1 MAVTGDFSYR
11 QSVRCKITFKSVDGS
26 QELFVY
32 NSFDESN
39 PVKLTHLEVE
49 GAVGETG
56 TFVIRI
62 EDNSG
67 AITEDLHNCK
77 VYIQLG
83 KTESTLHYF
92 MIGFADIHRT
102 DRPITNIKHY
112 LLTGFGTSVQAA
124 QLFIHRREASK
135 IQNIDEPNVT
145 GDPSF
150 NINKLVK
157 RALENRTWRP
167 LRDQS
172 IKDITGWNTTDGISD
187 KVNINFPIVNAPFTY
202 LADFLE
208 QLCSIS
214 GAVWFI
220 DFSTGEE
227 VFTLT
232 YNTDLHTGVTIKS
245 GDLANRSADDANT
258 ISYIKNAF
266 GVEDATMGE
275 TGVATRLYTSTITDQ
290 TTVSSSFENKGSNT
304 LTFKAIAQ
312 QVIIDSDARRLDS
325 LAFVLSRVGDPSS
338 PNDRVNGLICLDNG
352 NNSPRNGTVLDTFS
366 IPLSSIESSPETIF
380 VNDINIKE
388 SLLEGGQKKIWL
400 VLFQR
405 SNEVDEN
412 GDPDGNGNPNHGTL
426 HTIRWHHNGVFNSN
440 PVLAT
445 YSGTAEGGDR
455 ELFSTANGLDWKNT
469 NKGPTYTYSIF
480 SNIRRLQSRTNK
492 QAANT
497 LRLREVFIPTEFL
510 TEPNMIGRYLSINLS
525 QMSKARRSITD
536 HQVTIPND
544 FIFKPYQIV
553 SFADGLSGITQDL
566 QVKRARYIISSE
578 SGNPQ
583 VGTLH
588 AEITLGGLYNSLLG
602 NCQCL

>member
-1 MAVTGDFSYR
+1 MSAVTGDFSYR
-11 QSVRCKITFKSVDGS
+11 QSVRCKITFKTVDGS
-26 QELFVY
+26 EELFVY
-32 NSFDESN
+32 NSFSESN
-39 PVKLTHLEVE
+39 PVKLTYLEVE
-49 GAVGETG
+49 GAVGESG

-67 AITEDLHNCK
+67 AITQDLHNCK

-83 KTESTLHYF
+83 KSESTLHYF

-102 DRPITNIKHY
+102 DRPVTNIKYY
-112 LLTGFGTSVQAA
+112 LLTGMGSAVQAG

-135 IQNIDEPNVT
+135 IQNIDSPKVT
-145 GDPSF
+145 GDPQF
-150 NINKLVK
+150 NINTLVK
-157 RALENRTWRP
+157 RALNNKTWRP
-167 LRDQS
+167 LRDES
-172 IKDITGWNTTDGISD
+172 IKDITGWNTTDGISS
-187 KVNINFPIVNAPFTY
+187 KVNINFPVVNAPFTY

-220 DFSTGEE
+220 DFSTGAE

-245 GDLANRSADDANT
+245 GDLANRGADDAT
-258 ISYIKNAF
+258 KIAYIKNAF
-266 GVEDATMGE
+266 GVEDASMGE
-275 TGVATRLYTSTITDQ
+275 VGVATRLYTSTIVDA
-290 TTVSSSFENKGSNT
+290 TTVSSSFTNAGSTT
-304 LTFKAIAQ
+304 LDFKAIAQ

-325 LAFVLSRVGDPSS
+325 LAFVLSKVGDPES
-338 PNDRVNGLICLDNG
+338 PLDRVNGLICLDNG
-352 NNSPRNGTVLDTFS
+352 NNSPRDGTILDKFE
-366 IPLSSIESSPETIF
+366 IPLSSIEDSPETIF

-388 SLLEGGQKKIWL
+388 RLLEGGQKKIWL

-405 SNEVDEN
+405 SGTS
-412 GDPDGNGNPNHGTL
+412 GDPTHDPAN
-426 HTIRWHHNGVFNSN
+426 TIRWHHSGIFNAS
-440 PVLAT
+440 PVLST
-445 YSGTAEGGDR
+445 YSGTAENGDR
-455 ELFSTANGLDWKNT
+455 DLFESNGLDWKNT

-480 SNIRRLQSRTNK
+480 SNIRRLQARTNK

-497 LRLREVFIPTEFL
+497 LRLREVFLPTEFL
-510 TEPNMIGRYLSINLS
+510 QEPNMIGRYLSINLS

-536 HQVTIPND
+536 HRVTIPNN

-578 SGNPQ
+578 QGDAQ

-602 NCQCL
+602 NCECL